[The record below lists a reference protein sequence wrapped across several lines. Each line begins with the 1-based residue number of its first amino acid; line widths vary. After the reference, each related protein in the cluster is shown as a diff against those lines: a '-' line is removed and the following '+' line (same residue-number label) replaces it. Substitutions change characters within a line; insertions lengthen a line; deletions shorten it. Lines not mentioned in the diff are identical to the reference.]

1 MEFRENVDELMSGV
15 TVSEGMRRAILEG
28 DPEKAGHRAMSRTG
42 AGTEGGMDMGNGRNR
57 KRGHSAWRRAAVP
70 AAAALLV
77 MSTMYVGAGYLMD
90 HTPLRDIF
98 ATRDDSALPVP
109 QAQQRPDIY
118 GEILDASFSASE
130 AQTETG
136 EEPQGAADGAEA
148 SAETVPRGRYGEIVM
163 DNELFSIELL
173 ETTCAGRE
181 MTASYI
187 LTKKTDQYL
196 TVNVSIDNDYLGQ
209 WKEGLAGEDID
220 SDRMLTKSGFGDTF
234 RWNNLPEGCGYEL
247 EENQELCI
255 ITQLGKADYAPGTY
269 TLYAESY
276 CHEAP
281 AAEDQGESFRFVEIP
296 DEDVQSGFYKTSIEI
311 QRSGDYG
318 LALSGA
324 LDKTED
330 QVHFDR
336 YDVYVSPMTVY
347 LTLYGTYEGE
357 VSSIWGM
364 GREHDITIVFEDG
377 TQTQTTVLL
386 SSMGYGSGKLDV
398 DMRASFDTA
407 IDPDAIVRVLL
418 DGVAIMGK

>member
-57 KRGHSAWRRAAVP
+57 KRGHSAWRRAAVS

-118 GEILDASFSASE
+118 GEILDASYSVPENPAE
-130 AQTETG
+130 AGETS
-136 EEPQGAADGAEA
+136 QGAADGAEG
-148 SAETVPRGRYGEIVM
+148 SAEAAAPRGRYGEIVM

-269 TLYAESY
+269 TLYAE
-276 CHEAP
+276 
-281 AAEDQGESFRFVEIP
+281 
-296 DEDVQSGFYKTSIEI
+296 
-311 QRSGDYG
+311 
-318 LALSGA
+318 
-324 LDKTED
+324 
-330 QVHFDR
+330 
-336 YDVYVSPMTVY
+336 
-347 LTLYGTYEGE
+347 
-357 VSSIWGM
+357 
-364 GREHDITIVFEDG
+364 
-377 TQTQTTVLL
+377 
-386 SSMGYGSGKLDV
+386 
-398 DMRASFDTA
+398 
-407 IDPDAIVRVLL
+407 
-418 DGVAIMGK
+418 

>member
-1 MEFRENVDELMSGV
+1 MEIRENVDELMSGV

-28 DPEKAGHRAMSRTG
+28 NPEKAGHRAMSRTG

-196 TVNVSIDNDYLGQ
+196 TVNVSIDNNYLGQ

-276 CHEAP
+276 YHEAP
-281 AAEDQGESFRFVEIP
+281 AVEDQGEPFRFVEIP

-324 LDKTED
+324 LDKMED

-357 VSSIWGM
+357 ISSIWGM
-364 GREHDITIVFEDG
+364 GREHDITIVFQDG
-377 TQTQTTVLL
+377 TQTQATVLL

>member
-1 MEFRENVDELMSGV
+1 MEFRENVNDLMSGV

-28 DPEKAGHRAMSRTG
+28 NPEKAGHRAMSRTG

-196 TVNVSIDNDYLGQ
+196 TVNVSIDNNYLGQ

-220 SDRMLTKSGFGDTF
+220 SDRMLMKSGFGDTF

-276 CHEAP
+276 YHEAP
-281 AAEDQGESFRFVEIP
+281 AVEDQGESFRFVEIP

-357 VSSIWGM
+357 ISSIWGM
-364 GREHDITIVFEDG
+364 GREHDITIVFQDG
-377 TQTQTTVLL
+377 TQTQATVLL

-418 DGVAIMGK
+418 DGVAIMGE